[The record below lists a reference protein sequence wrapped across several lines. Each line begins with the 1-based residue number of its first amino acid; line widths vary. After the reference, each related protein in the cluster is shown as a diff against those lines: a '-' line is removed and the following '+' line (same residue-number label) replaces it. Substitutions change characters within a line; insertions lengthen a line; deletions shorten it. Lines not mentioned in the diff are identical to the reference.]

1 MSGVMCQNNPNH
13 TYDSMV
19 LTIPDAVLPTDIPR
33 IINWFLYY
41 NIADVSDV
49 TVYKHPEPEYYA
61 EDSSRYGYAVI
72 KIAEWYNN
80 NGSRNFYD
88 NIVSGRAKMVY
99 NDPYFWEVEFYEPR
113 TQEEVQLLQVD
124 MVIDAVERKLSM
136 TPLMLPIMRQN
147 ASILPPD
154 DTTGGDGSDINYVRT
169 ETIYED
175 YNSDNDEEFINNKPG
190 DMETQYNNLIE
201 KNNRILSTEFVTL
214 DDLRVKK
221 NKSPSKNNKPV
232 PPPRNVW
239 MRRLRLKL
247 DH

>member
-1 MSGVMCQNNPNH
+1 MTGVMYKN
-13 TYDSMV
+13 MV
-19 LTIPDAVLPTDIPR
+19 LTIPDAVLPTDIPQ

-41 NIADVSDV
+41 NIAEVKDVNI
-49 TVYKHPEPEYYA
+49 YKHPEPEYYV

-88 NIVSGRAKMVY
+88 NIVYGRAKMVY
-99 NDPYFWEVEFYEPR
+99 NDPHFWEVEFYEPR

-124 MVIDAVERKLSM
+124 MVVNSVERKFFM

-154 DTTGGDGSDINYVRT
+154 DTIGGDGSDLNYVRT
-169 ETIYED
+169 ETVYED
-175 YNSDNDEEFINNKPG
+175 YNSDYDDEEFINNKPG

-221 NKSPSKNNKPV
+221 NKSPSKNNKPE

-239 MRRLRLKL
+239 MRRLRLKQ
-247 DH
+247 DY

>member
-1 MSGVMCQNNPNH
+1 MSGVMYKN
-13 TYDSMV
+13 MV
-19 LTIPDAVLPTDIPR
+19 LTIPDSVLPVDIPQ

-41 NIADVSDV
+41 NIADVKDV
-49 TVYKHPEPEYYA
+49 SIHRHPEPEYYV
-61 EDSSRYGYAVI
+61 EDRASYGYAVI
-72 KIAEWYNN
+72 EIAEWYNN

-88 NIVSGRAKMVY
+88 NIVSGTAKMVY
-99 NDPYFWEVEFYEPR
+99 NDPHFWEVEFYEPR

-124 MVIDAVERKLSM
+124 MVVDSVERKFSM

-154 DTTGGDGSDINYVRT
+154 DTSGGDGSDINYVRT
-169 ETIYED
+169 ETVYED
-175 YNSDNDEEFINNKPG
+175 YNSDYDEEEFINNKPG
-190 DMETQYNNLIE
+190 DVETQYNNLVE

-214 DDLRVKK
+214 EDLRVKK
-221 NKSPSKNNKPV
+221 NKSPSKNNKPE